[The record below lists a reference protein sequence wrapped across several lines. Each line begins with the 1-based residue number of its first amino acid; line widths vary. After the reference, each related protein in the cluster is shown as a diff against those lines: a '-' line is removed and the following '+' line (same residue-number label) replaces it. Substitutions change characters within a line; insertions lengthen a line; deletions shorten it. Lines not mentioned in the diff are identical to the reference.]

1 MISTTWSIIL
11 TQIPIAIAIVYAVI
25 EVRKTK
31 KELLRI
37 LDKLADKVKERTSSA
52 GAYLAVLLKSG
63 QQILNFVK
71 EKKSKKTTKKTN
83 QTQSK

>member
-37 LDKLADKVKERTSSA
+37 LDKLADKV
-52 GAYLAVLLKSG
+52 
-63 QQILNFVK
+63 N
-71 EKKSKKTTKKTN
+71 EKNKK
-83 QTQSK
+83 

>member
-31 KELLRI
+31 KELLDENEKI
-37 LDKLADKVKERTSSA
+37 VTCDNEIAEICIA
-52 GAYLAVLLKSG
+52 GPGVALGYW
-63 QQILNFVK
+63 NDT
-71 EKKSKKTTKKTN
+71 ETTRQVFIPSPEEQNKII
-83 QTQSK
+83 